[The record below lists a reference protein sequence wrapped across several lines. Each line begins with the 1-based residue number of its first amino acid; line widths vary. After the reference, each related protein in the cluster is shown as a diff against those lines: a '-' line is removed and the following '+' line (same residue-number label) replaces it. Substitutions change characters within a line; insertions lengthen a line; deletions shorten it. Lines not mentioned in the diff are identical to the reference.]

1 MKYYIIA
8 GEAAGDLHASN
19 LMKELKKKDT
29 QAIFRYLG
37 GDLMQ
42 EQGGELVKHYNE
54 TAYMGFLDVFMHLRS
69 ILKNIK
75 LIKQDVLN
83 YKPDVLIL
91 VDYPGFNLRIAEYA
105 YHAGIRVFYY
115 ISPKIWA
122 WKQSRVFKIKQFV
135 DKLFIIFPFEKDFY
149 KKFDYDVEYV
159 GNPIMDAIETEDKDI
174 DKFRRKYELSER
186 RIIALLPGSRK
197 QEIKHNFPVML
208 KVAAQ
213 FPELQFIV
221 AGASSLEK
229 SFIEKYITQKNV
241 KLLYNKTHE
250 ILIHS
255 DAALVTSGTATLE
268 TAILNIPEAVCY
280 RGDAVSYQI
289 AKRLIK
295 VDFISLVNLV
305 MQKEVIKEYVQNNM
319 TVENLSKELNLLLN
333 NDLYKNTMLANY
345 AQMRERLGGKGASE
359 RTAEIMVKSLK
370 Q

>member
-8 GEAAGDLHASN
+8 GEASGDLHASN

>member
-8 GEAAGDLHASN
+8 GEASGDLHASN

-105 YHAGIRVFYY
+105 FHAGIRVFYY